1 MPADKATNA
10 PDGERVVLADR
21 DGTLIRE
28 CHYLSD
34 PDQVELLP
42 GVMEGMNLLRKAGW
56 GVVMVTNQSGIGRGL
71 FSRDRVEQVHRR
83 LNQSLGEGGVSLRG
97 IYICPH
103 RPGEGCRCRK
113 PGTGLVELA
122 AAELGFAPQDCWMI
136 GDKECDIELGQRVGA
151 LSILVTTGYGQRTLD
166 NPECRP
172 DFVAGDFAAAA
183 RIVTGGCSD
192 RSQERR

>member
-1 MPADKATNA
+1 MSADKATNA
-10 PDGERVVLADR
+10 SGDERVVLTDR

-42 GVMEGMNLLRKAGW
+42 GVMEGMNLLREAGW

-71 FSRDRVEQVHRR
+71 FSRARLEQVHGR
-83 LNQSLGEGGVSLRG
+83 LNQFLGEGGVSLRG

-103 RPGEGCRCRK
+103 LPEDGCQCRK
-113 PGTGLVELA
+113 PGTGLVERA
-122 AAELGFAPQDCWMI
+122 AAELGFAPQDGWMI

-151 LSILVTTGYGQRTLD
+151 RSILVTTGYGQRTLD
-166 NPECRP
+166 NGECRP

-183 RIVTGGCSD
+183 RIIRG
-192 RSQERR
+192 RSVSGSR